1 MPDIITPAD
10 PAWYTTFP
18 HIIAPMKEEWLAGFL
33 LRCDE
38 ANNWENGGT
47 LACLLGSSYYSRLT
61 TGFWRL
67 KGEHLEKL
75 ARVLALPLEAVVATT
90 YQAELARL
98 SEGEYQRPQLSS
110 ARLLFHICPLCV
122 SEDRMLSRL
131 LCLPGIAH
139 CPRHKVLLV
148 GRCRCGKPLLPSDRH
163 ARPFACGNCQLAWE
177 RLPVIQADRER
188 VERDETLLAYYQ
200 FFLPANSPVIF
211 ASALRLIADRRG
223 LARRRTRPRSDGRTP
238 SLQTVVGQLIELGIS
253 PDDIEPSGGQ
263 PAEHQAREG
272 RRG

>member
-98 SEGEYQRPQLSS
+98 SEGEYQRLQLSS